1 MIETFYSLNILDSS
15 NALIVSLIIGIF
27 FGIALEQAGFGSSR
41 KLSGIFYF
49 RDMTV
54 LKVMFTAMITAMLGI
69 LYLQGLG
76 IVPDNSIYLMPT
88 IYKAQIIGGV
98 IFGVGFVM
106 SGWCPGTAAVGIA
119 SGKWDAFLCLA
130 GVVAGSILFN
140 ETFPWIK
147 DLYSSGDKGVL
158 FIYDTL
164 NISKE
169 IFAFFLTLIALAA
182 FWGSE
187 LIEKKNS
194 GTGIYLNSQFLKIF
208 SFAMIIIASGLFIL
222 SKPAGLIQTCNETQR
237 PSAISYQSENDLL
250 KNVEN
255 AEDHI
260 DPEDLAEKIVSGG
273 ENIIVVDIRPGNE
286 YAGFNIKNS
295 VNLKLEELSEGLS
308 PYKNK
313 GTIVLYSNGMT
324 HPAQARD
331 SLFRQGFNN
340 VFILTDGLNGFIDK
354 CLKPVSLR
362 SEPVPDYLRDKI
374 NQWRNFFLSKDGA

>member
-1 MIETFYSLNILDSS
+1 
-15 NALIVSLIIGIF
+15 
-27 FGIALEQAGFGSSR
+27 
-41 KLSGIFYF
+41 
-49 RDMTV
+49 
-54 LKVMFTAMITAMLGI
+54 
-69 LYLQGLG
+69 
-76 IVPDNSIYLMPT
+76 MPT
-88 IYKAQIIGGV
+88 IYKAQIIGGL
-98 IFGVGFVM
+98 IFGVRFVM
-106 SGWCPGTAAVGIA
+106 SGWCSGTAAVGLA
-119 SGKWDAFLCLA
+119 SGKGDAFLCLA
-130 GVVAGSILFN
+130 GVIAGSILFN
-140 ETFPWIK
+140 ETFAWIR

-169 IFAFFLTLIALAA
+169 IFAFLLTLIALGA

-187 LIEKKNS
+187 LIENKNT

-208 SFAMIIIASGLFIL
+208 SFAMIIMAAGLFIL
-222 SKPAGLIQTCNETQR
+222 SKPGGTTQSGNETQM
-237 PSAISYQSENDLL
+237 PLLILNQSENVLL

-260 DPEDLAEKIVSGG
+260 DPGDLAEKMIRGSD
-273 ENIIVVDIRPGNE
+273 NIIVVDIRPGNE

-295 VNLKLEELSEGLS
+295 VNLTLKELSEGRS

-340 VFILTDGLNGFIDK
+340 VFILTDGFNGFVDK

-362 SEPVPDYLRDKI
+362 SEPVPEYLRDKI
-374 NQWRNFFLSKDGA
+374 NRWRNYFLSRELPVE